1 MLHASLIDLGEQ
13 ASHCED
19 EANARGVLRE
29 ALDLARNAADHNA
42 DPIEVAAWLS
52 QLVKDVLSSPA
63 ITSNARLAGAFG
75 RKEGLPSSPLV
86 LVDAD
91 SHLVE
96 FFQSAGYNAKA
107 VELNDP
113 HSIEAII
120 ARADLG
126 EPLTREEGKR
136 LADYALEHRP
146 PALQVQD
153 GLPSKES
160 SVDIHADLI
169 VPVVAMARWAAIDSG
184 VCCSNTMVRLNE
196 QTSLLAAETDS
207 LREAWRTGMALQL
220 ANWSDKIH
228 VETYEEMSQIQRAQF
243 GASARAVADTIRAV
257 ADRLANNSF

>member
-1 MLHASLIDLGEQ
+1 MLHASLVELGEQ
-13 ASHCED
+13 ASLCED

-52 QLVKDVLSSPA
+52 RLVKDVLSSPA
-63 ITSNARLAGAFG
+63 LHSKTRIAGAFG
-75 RKEGLPSSPLV
+75 RDEGLPASPLI

-91 SHLVE
+91 PELLE
-96 FFQSAGYNAKA
+96 FFRSAGYNALA
-107 VELNDP
+107 VALSDP
-113 HSIEAII
+113 NNIEALI

-126 EPLTREEGKR
+126 EPLTREEAKR
-136 LADYALEHRP
+136 LAEYAFEHRP

-153 GLPSKES
+153 GLPSKAV

-169 VPVVAMARWAAIDSG
+169 VPVVALARWAAIDSG
-184 VCCSNTMVRLNE
+184 VCCSNTMTRLSE
-196 QTSLLAAETDS
+196 QTSLLVAETDS
-207 LREAWRTGMALQL
+207 LREAWQAGMRLQL

-243 GASARAVADTIRAV
+243 GASCRAVADTIRAV
-257 ADRLANNSF
+257 SDRLNNNNK